1 MLGHDQDDDEKYSY
15 SPKPLGS
22 AQIVDAFNHSSDGGA
37 TITLAKLEITEIFPR
52 EAEEL
57 SAAGQHQEGGMVER

>member
-22 AQIVDAFNHSSDGGA
+22 AQIVDAVNHSSDGGA

-57 SAAGQHQEGGMVER
+57 SAGGQHQEGGMVER